1 MKKQYIDQGSHFAAA
16 ILILLMFYYGGVI
29 GSALAGFGV
38 GFVRE
43 LTEEG
48 DRVTLSA
55 AKAALGSWLDLS
67 FWTLGGV
74 AAKVIT
80 LVL

>member
-16 ILILLMFYYGGVI
+16 LLILLMFYYGGII

-48 DRVTLSA
+48 DRVTLAA

-74 AAKVIT
+74 VAKVIT